1 MDFYTRAAQVALIL
15 LGFLIVFLIVA
26 GILIVFL
33 SLARGVDVERPL
45 AVFGAIGT
53 AATLW
58 VVVIMPLGKW
68 LLNKIRQNE

>member
-15 LGFLIVFLIVA
+15 LG
-26 GILIVFL
+26 ILIVFL
-33 SLARGVDVERPL
+33 SLARGVNVERPL

-58 VVVIMPLGKW
+58 VVVIMRLGKW
-68 LLNKIRQNE
+68 ILNKIRQSE